1 MLRRRKSPTS
11 RPLSPPKPPALG
23 CGLNPCRWQPPPQ
36 KGNLGFFFFYPALG
50 CNWIQTETTTS
61 APGKEGIGA
70 GAEGACGRREG
81 PEERA
86 REGSPS
92 SSQTKQKKDQKTGK
106 RGRAN
111 RRFQEQS
118 PHLQADSALGIQI
131 QCLRKTKGAPREW
144 RCDPRAWAPT
154 RSPHG
159 PAARTVADHVSRPTT
174 RPQSAA
180 PPARARLKSSGGPHC
195 LHNKI
200 QVP

>member
-1 MLRRRKSPTS
+1 MSHIPSLESPQAPRSRLWPQPLQMAASTTERQLRF
-11 RPLSPPKPPALG
+11 
-23 CGLNPCRWQPPPQ
+23 
-36 KGNLGFFFFYPALG
+36 FFFFYPALG

-118 PHLQADSALGIQI
+118 PHLQEDSALGIQI

-180 PPARARLKSSGGPHC
+180 PPARARLRARLPQLCPKQLQPRS
-195 LHNKI
+195 K
-200 QVP
+200 